1 MKKVGLWGCAGGG
14 AGGERERVPRRIDDA
29 GRERGGGGR
38 RWRRRWREGK
48 TGRGVQ
54 AGSRN
59 RGEEGGG
66 VRTRGRRERRPR
78 RERRVDGI
86 AGHYSETRICS
97 FVSSLCM
104 RRGVCASFY
113 RLKSRLRITVQMIF
127 FFECALALVHP
138 LARSPLPPLP
148 HACQPLRS
156 RLFPPDFLA
165 ATLFCIAPRTRAFAP
180 TRAFWTQ
187 KEFKTAAAATAAAA
201 AAAAPWDDAS
211 GNKRKKWE
219 FPDSRVIRGICV
231 TWVPIREL
239 RDTLGDDNALDRS
252 YQSASE
258 HLIEYLVPGFA
269 DSDTYEA
276 CQNFFFTET
285 MVHLEIEDIKEIEE
299 VGDTQISVETKYI
312 LSFFY
317 NTLKL
322 CDKN

>member
-29 GRERGGGGR
+29 GRGWGGGGR

-54 AGSRN
+54 AGPRN
-59 RGEEGGG
+59 RGERVAACGPEAG
-66 VRTRGRRERRPR
+66 ERRPR

-127 FFECALALVHP
+127 FFFFECALALVHP
-138 LARSPLPPLP
+138 LPPLP
-148 HACQPLRS
+148 RACQPLWS

-180 TRAFWTQ
+180 ARARAFWTQ
-187 KEFKTAAAATAAAA
+187 KEFKTAAAAAAT

-219 FPDSRVIRGICV
+219 FPDLSSYPRDSCYPSSDSRVAR
-231 TWVPIREL
+231 
-239 RDTLGDDNALDRS
+239 
-252 YQSASE
+252 
-258 HLIEYLVPGFA
+258 HFA
-269 DSDTYEA
+269 
-276 CQNFFFTET
+276 T
-285 MVHLEIEDIKEIEE
+285 M
-299 VGDTQISVETKYI
+299 TR
-312 LSFFY
+312 
-317 NTLKL
+317 
-322 CDKN
+322 